1 MRLAV
6 AVCALATMMIATEW
20 RSSLSLVRRNG
31 SLLTR
36 LSDATA
42 SPPSTTMLP
51 KPRLRGLVDYLRRCT
66 RPDDRVFA
74 AWFVPEL
81 YFFAGRAFA
90 GGMVETFGDHWSE
103 PDHQQRIVE
112 KMKAESV
119 PLVLV
124 REGDESFSRGYPMVA
139 EYLGANYRTAGSSA
153 FGGTDGGRYTV
164 LTRTDRT
171 MTGIDTAT
179 SMPCFATQT

>member
-1 MRLAV
+1 
-6 AVCALATMMIATEW
+6 
-20 RSSLSLVRRNG
+20 
-31 SLLTR
+31 
-36 LSDATA
+36 
-42 SPPSTTMLP
+42 
-51 KPRLRGLVDYLRRCT
+51 
-66 RPDDRVFA
+66 
-74 AWFVPEL
+74 
-81 YFFAGRAFA
+81 
-90 GGMVETFGDHWSE
+90 MVETFGDHWSE

-124 REGDESFSRGYPMVA
+124 REGDESFSRGYPIVA
-139 EYLGANYRTAGSSA
+139 EYLGAHYRTAGSSA

-164 LTRTDRT
+164 LTRTDRP